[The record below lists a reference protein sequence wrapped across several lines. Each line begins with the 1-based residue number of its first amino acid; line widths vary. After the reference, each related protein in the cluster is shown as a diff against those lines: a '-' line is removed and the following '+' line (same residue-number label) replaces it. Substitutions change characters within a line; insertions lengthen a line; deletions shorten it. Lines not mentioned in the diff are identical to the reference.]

1 MKSMTIFR
9 NFFFVCIVMALSSLG
24 VTLPAHS
31 KTYVDFYEVITD
43 GEAPFSNC
51 KSGEIS
57 NEIKAIEKSLN
68 DQYSGSTF
76 GIVCLPK
83 WYIVDDPSK
92 KTVVL
97 VPYSLGDEIDR
108 FDVRYQ
114 MNDLSLKLPTCSED
128 IQTCIEPDG
137 FERTAYEYSD
147 ANVFPNFTQDAYDY
161 DGFLNTLTSSEID
174 GVIRTQVVK
183 LIQAHLTSEK
193 YDPNWVD
200 GAVGPGTRKV
210 LEQFFDGLKT
220 QYPDAVPRDILFT
233 NLFPQLIQHEGA
245 QTNLSPR
252 TIDIEPVLAQ
262 RPESVE
268 TSEKT
273 PAETRIEETLTEE
286 NSVIVSETAE
296 TTKPE
301 KLDSASAEETAETKR
316 LKLEILNL
324 RKELDEQQALF
335 ISSQEDYAA
344 SKQASESSL
353 LAMQQQ
359 PLAKI
364 WDNKVSEQPL
374 RFIGQKPDGK
384 SIDLEILERKFSELF
399 CTLQLNKSLEEQ
411 FVEHL
416 TQNRCFVLSFEEYDE
431 DTNSSRAYDE
441 DRNTLTIPVL
451 EKQSDVILSIT
462 SGSLDDFDEVD
473 TNSCWVGLKL
483 LDEENRDTGTTI
495 ELWMQVVDVD
505 GRIEAK
511 LTDFDTVAEKEIPWR
526 NRKMQLV
533 ELTPGG
539 QTTSCMITS
548 TKAFDFI
555 SGDREPN
562 DKATTARIDRLGNV
576 VLTNLPLVKKKAP
589 ELHVFLD
596 TLVGPEGDEN
606 YGFNGAIN
614 STEVRETQKVFF
626 EGFLRGVQTFLS
638 NRKDIEKV
646 TIHQTV
652 LEGNNRA
659 LLELQTFTRT
669 NMVGDTHLITD
680 DFISNY
686 ISEFNAGVPGEFD
699 NKKRKLSRLL
709 NSNGNSLFI
718 SFGSSGLT
726 DDKVCQRK
734 IPRQDYTENSVIFD
748 VVPSFIIDQLN
759 EADELDTIARGFAFK
774 CSNQDRIVPLKPL
787 DTKAIV
793 EVTKIIETKL
803 NGWRY

>member
-9 NFFFVCIVMALSSLG
+9 NFFLVCIVMALSSLV
-24 VTLPAHS
+24 VTLPAYS
-31 KTYVDFYEVITD
+31 KTYLNFYEVITD
-43 GEAPFSNC
+43 GEAPFRNC
-51 KSGEIS
+51 MSGEIS
-57 NEIKAIEKSLN
+57 NEIQAIEKLLN
-68 DQYSGSTF
+68 DRYSGSTF

-83 WYIVDDPSK
+83 WYIVDDPEK

-97 VPYSLGDEIDR
+97 VPYSLGDEIDS
-108 FDVRYQ
+108 FPVRYH
-114 MNDLSLKLPTCSED
+114 MSALLSKLPNCSED
-128 IQTCIEPDG
+128 TQTCIERDE

-147 ANVFPNFTQDAYDY
+147 ANVLPNFTQDAYDY
-161 DGFLNTLTSSEID
+161 DGFLNTLKSSEID

-183 LIQAHLTSEK
+183 LVQAHLTPEK
-193 YDPNWVD
+193 YNPKWVD

-220 QYPDAVPRDILFT
+220 QYPEAVPRDVLFT
-233 NLFPQLIQHEGA
+233 NLFPKLVQYKDLQPYA
-245 QTNLSPR
+245 SPG
-252 TIDIEPVLAQ
+252 TSDTGSTLAEE
-262 RPESVE
+262 PESVE

-273 PAETRIEETLTEE
+273 PAESRIEETVVEE
-286 NSVIVSETAE
+286 NSDIVSETAE
-296 TTKPE
+296 TTKPA
-301 KLDSASAEETAETKR
+301 KLNSASADETAETER

-335 ISSQEDYAA
+335 ISLQEDYVAL
-344 SKQASESSL
+344 KQASESSL
-353 LAMQQQ
+353 LSMQQQ

-384 SIDLEILERKFSELF
+384 SLNLEILERKFSELF
-399 CTLQLNKSLEEQ
+399 CTLQMNKSLEEQ
-411 FVEHL
+411 FIEHL
-416 TQNRCFVLSFEEYDE
+416 TQNRCFELLLNEYDE
-431 DTNSSRAYDE
+431 NTKDIRRYDATS
-441 DRNTLTIPVL
+441 NTLTIPVL

-473 TNSCWVGLKL
+473 TRTCWVGLKL
-483 LDEENRDTGTTI
+483 LDEANRDTGTTI

-505 GRIEAK
+505 GHIEAK
-511 LTDFDTVAEKEIPWR
+511 LTDFDTVAKEEIPWR
-526 NRKMQLV
+526 TRKMQLV
-533 ELTPGG
+533 DLTPDG

-548 TKAFDFI
+548 TKAFDVI

-646 TIHQTV
+646 TIHHTV

-659 LLELQTFTRT
+659 LLELQTFTRA

-709 NSNGNSLFI
+709 KSNGNSLFI

-748 VVPSFIIDQLN
+748 VVPSFIVDQLN

-803 NGWRY
+803 NAWRY